1 MFCFREWS
9 NFKFYLNCVKTI
21 LLLFLLKIAYGGSP
35 NYLSVLT
42 LSVVV
47 EIIIRKEVVWSGTKT
62 AYGADAFPGPACIPW
77 RALISTLILIKM
89 VIFNLQFFHA
99 NKSDYSFM
107 LLIFVF
113 FLRSIKLF
121 AFSFYNSTSVI
132 VEDVT
137 KAKRFWGLFGSSMPS
152 TSTSAWS
159 WVFRETHP
167 RHRGRHLCSSRAS
180 MMEFN
185 TLETRHNP
193 IILWHIYP
201 MATKIFKAPFW
212 LWKIPSSFSWLAVP
226 FINNCVILC
235 WDLWWM

>member
-1 MFCFREWS
+1 MQALKRFGFFFREWS
-9 NFKFYLNCVKTI
+9 SFKFYMICFKTI
-21 LLLFLLKIAYGGSP
+21 LLLFLLKIAYSGSP
-35 NYLSVLT
+35 NYLSVLKF
-42 LSVVV
+42 SVEV
-47 EIIIRKEVVWSGTKT
+47 EIKENCVRRWC
-62 AYGADAFPGPACIPW
+62 FPRSCMYSLAC
-77 RALISTLILIKM
+77 TDQYLILIKI

-99 NKSDYSFM
+99 NRSDYSFI
-107 LLIFVF
+107 LAIFVF
-113 FLRSIKLF
+113 CPLSIKLS

-159 WVFRETHP
+159 WVFREIHP

-201 MATKIFKAPFW
+201 TATKIFKAPFW